1 MFEDLNY
8 EELKRRANSRLPDRV
23 VAALEA
29 RGERR
34 SVAVGEMLYR
44 VSPATTDRRSPRASS
59 AATARSGNRE
69 FARRFS
75 SS

>member
-8 EELKRRANSRLPDRV
+8 EELKRRANSRLPNRV

-34 SVAVGEMLYR
+34 SVAVGEMLYG
-44 VSPATTDRRSPRASS
+44 VDDRLYPFVHGSSRGKLFALSVARLGRS
-59 AATARSGNRE
+59 
-69 FARRFS
+69 
-75 SS
+75 